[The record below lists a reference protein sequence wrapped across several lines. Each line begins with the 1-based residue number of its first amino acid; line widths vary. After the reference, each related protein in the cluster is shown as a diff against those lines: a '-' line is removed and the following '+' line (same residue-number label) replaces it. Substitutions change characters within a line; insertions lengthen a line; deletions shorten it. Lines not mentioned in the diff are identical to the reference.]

1 MYSGLNIE
9 SEIGHLISSLLNI
22 TSSEVYIV
30 SNEVGMGIVPED
42 EMARRFRDMAG
53 ILNQKVAEVSNEVF
67 MLVAGIPLKIK
78 SEGEN

>member
-1 MYSGLNIE
+1 
-9 SEIGHLISSLLNI
+9 
-22 TSSEVYIV
+22 V